1 MDFKSKRQ
9 EVLYHAQ
16 NGVTLDYMINVMGT
30 SLTRAGVRNELN
42 LAIRTGKMTV
52 RVVDGTKVYTTIPE
66 EMRVI
71 SAPKENIADL
81 VNKIKISAEHKNTG
95 TTIEG
100 APKPKPAEKKPKVL
114 QDKPKAEPPV
124 VQPVVQPVQPGSLC
138 MGADKTWDLKVTMPD
153 TTVDAL
159 MLASHHLKAAGYQT
173 EAQIVRKVAAIMELT
188 HI

>member
-1 MDFKSKRQ
+1 MEFKNKRQ

-52 RVVDGTKVYTTIPE
+52 RVVDGKKVYTTIPE

-71 SAPKENIADL
+71 PASKEKIADL
-81 VNKIKISAEHKNTG
+81 VSKIKISAEHKNTG
-95 TTIEG
+95 TTIED
-100 APKPKPAEKKPKVL
+100 APKPKPKV
-114 QDKPKAEPPV
+114 QDKPKAEPKTEP
-124 VQPVVQPVQPGSLC
+124 PVVQPVQPGSLC

-159 MLASHHLKAAGYQT
+159 MLASQHLKAAGYQA

>member
-1 MDFKSKRQ
+1 MGFKSKRQ

-16 NGVTLDYMINVMGT
+16 NGVTLDYMINVTGM
-30 SLTRAGVRNELN
+30 SRPAVRNELN
-42 LAIRTGKMTV
+42 LAIRTGKMDV
-52 RVVDGTKVYTTIPE
+52 RVVDGKKVYTTIPE

-71 SAPKENIADL
+71 PASKEKIADL
-81 VNKIKISAEHKNTG
+81 VSKIKISAEHKNTG
-95 TTIEG
+95 TTIED
-100 APKPKPAEKKPKVL
+100 APRPAEKKPKV
-114 QDKPKAEPPV
+114 QDKPKAEPKTEP
-124 VQPVVQPVQPGSLC
+124 PVVQPVQPGSLC

-159 MLASHHLKAAGYQT
+159 MLASQHLKAAGYQA

>member
-1 MDFKSKRQ
+1 MGFKSKRQ

-16 NGVTLDYMINVMGT
+16 NGVTLDYMINVMGA

-100 APKPKPAEKKPKVL
+100 APKPKPAEKNPKV
-114 QDKPKAEPPV
+114 QDKPKAEP
-124 VQPVVQPVQPGSLC
+124 QAVQPVQPGSLC

-159 MLASHHLKAAGYQT
+159 MLASQHLKAAGYQA

>member
-1 MDFKSKRQ
+1 MEFKSKRQ

-16 NGVTLDYMINVMGT
+16 NGVTLDYMINVMGA

-81 VNKIKISAEHKNTG
+81 VNKIKISAENKNTG

-100 APKPKPAEKKPKVL
+100 APKPKSEKKPKV
-114 QDKPKAEPPV
+114 QDKPEP
-124 VQPVVQPVQPGSLC
+124 QPVQAAQPVQPVQPGSLC

-159 MLASHHLKAAGYQT
+159 MLASQHLKAAGYQA